1 MKMYCILLVVCFIIY
16 SSSASTG
23 TTLNSGACV
32 NPTTLS
38 FIENS
43 LTNIS
48 DQLYGMS
55 RENPFNK
62 EQVLEYIGVV
72 LNASITDTNIRLSD
86 IEQQQQKVSSAI
98 SSLQSQVS
106 SLSSDVKKI
115 SQLLSGHVNITVDDE
130 EDWYVYWLF
139 VSC

>member
-23 TTLNSGACV
+23 TTLNSGTCV

-48 DQLYGMS
+48 DQLNGIS
-55 RENPFNK
+55 RENPF
-62 EQVLEYIGVV
+62 
-72 LNASITDTNIRLSD
+72 LNVSTTDTNIRLSV

-98 SSLQSQVS
+98 SFTAVTSVFPF
-106 SLSSDVKKI
+106 I
-115 SQLLSGHVNITVDDE
+115 
-130 EDWYVYWLF
+130 
-139 VSC
+139 